1 MADVL
6 VRNVD
11 ERLLSKLKKRAG
23 KNERS
28 LQNELLHIFKTIA
41 EDDGMSDE
49 RTANR
54 IKNALR
60 GKVYSDSAA
69 LLREDRRR

>member
-11 ERLLSKLKKRAG
+11 EKLLSKLKKRAG

-41 EDDGMSDE
+41 EDDSTSDE
-49 RTANR
+49 RTADR

-60 GKVYSDSAA
+60 GNVYSDSAG

>member
-11 ERLLSKLKKRAG
+11 EKLLSRLKKRAG

-28 LQNELLHIFKTIA
+28 LQNELLHIFKTIT

-54 IKNALR
+54 IKNTLR
-60 GKVYSDSAA
+60 GKMYSDSAA